1 MPDTEIKERIENLR
15 QILNHHNHR
24 YYILAQPEI
33 SDFEFDQ
40 LMKELLD
47 LEKRYPEFYDPN
59 SPSCRVGSDSDSVF
73 VQVKHRYPMLS
84 LSNTYSIDELYE
96 FETRNKRLLNEAFEY
111 ICELKYDGLSIS
123 LTYENG
129 RLTRGVTRGDG
140 EKGDD
145 VTTNVRTIKS
155 IPLVLKGNDYPEQ
168 FEIRGEIIL
177 PHKGFQQMNEAR
189 QAAGEPLFANPRNA
203 AAGTLKLQNSSLVA
217 KRPLDCFFYSI
228 MGDDMPFQ
236 SHYENLMKSGEWG
249 FKITQHIKK
258 CNSIDEVVQFVNYW
272 DNERKNLPFNIDGIV
287 IKINSFIQQE
297 NLGFTAKSPRWA
309 TAYKFKAEQA
319 LTRLVS
325 VDFQVGRTGAVT
337 PVANLVPVKLAG
349 TTVKRATLH
358 NEDQIRLL
366 DIRIDDYVYIEKGGE
381 IIPKVVG
388 IDKNRRF
395 LLSKSFEY
403 IKECPECG
411 TILVKP
417 EGEAKHY
424 CPNETGCPPQI
435 KGKLIHFVSRKAMD
449 IGLAE
454 ATIEQLYDGKLLNDP
469 ADFYSLTKTQLLGL
483 ERFADKSASNLV
495 ESIEKSKEVPFQRV
509 LYALGVRFVGETGA
523 KTLANHFKSLE
534 SLQKATLEELTAVN
548 EIGEKIALSVLQY
561 FKDEKNQVLIGKLKE
576 TGLQMAIEE
585 AAPKGTALSDKT
597 IVISGTFTKYSRDE
611 IKDLIEQNG
620 GKNAGSVSARTDFL
634 LAGENIGPSKMDKVN
649 ALNIPIINEE
659 EFLKMIGK

>member
-47 LEKRYPEFYDPN
+47 FEKRYPEFYDPN

>member
-228 MGDDMPFQ
+228 MGDDIPFQ

>member
-424 CPNETGCPPQI
+424 CPNETECPPQI

>member
-177 PHKGFQQMNEAR
+177 PHKGFRQMNEAR

-349 TTVKRATLH
+349 TTVTLH